1 MRSRFRLVL
10 RVAALV
16 AVVALLPVVSQS
28 VPANNRSP
36 YVSALASLTA
46 GQVAL
51 AASKCSNRTCD
62 ATGTRC
68 VHLNGSGTDCGV
80 GDFCRTH
87 ACL

>member
-1 MRSRFRLVL
+1 MRSRSRFVL
-10 RVAALV
+10 RVAALAAIIAFV
-16 AVVALLPVVSQS
+16 AVVLRS
-28 VPANNRSP
+28 VPATDRSP

-68 VHLNGSGTDCGV
+68 VHLNGSRTDCGV
-80 GDFCRTH
+80 GDFCRTR

>member
-1 MRSRFRLVL
+1 MRNRSRLVL
-10 RVAALV
+10 RVAALA
-16 AVVALLPVVSQS
+16 AVVALLAVVSQS
-28 VPANNRSP
+28 GPATSRSP
-36 YVSALASLTA
+36 YVSALATLTA

-51 AASKCSNRTCD
+51 AASRCSNRTCD

-68 VHLNGSGTDCGV
+68 VHLNGSRTDCGV

>member
-1 MRSRFRLVL
+1 MRSSSRFVL
-10 RVAALV
+10 RVAALAAIIAFV
-16 AVVALLPVVSQS
+16 AVVLRS
-28 VPANNRSP
+28 VPATDRSP

-68 VHLNGSGTDCGV
+68 VHLNGSRTDCGV
-80 GDFCRTH
+80 GDFCRTR